1 MSSKGGKE
9 ARKWRGSRVYYLGR
23 HLMVKG
29 NYVNAILESK
39 KVATIRL
46 GIVKPKYNELII
58 HGGGRPVAK
67 VAIESVEY
75 KKVRELTD
83 EDAKLDGFKTKDE
96 LIEELRRLYGYI
108 SSDDYVTI
116 IKFKVIQKL
125 TDLQPVDHY
134 LGLQVGDVAR
144 LGLRYLSKELSNE
157 DKEILIDLTRT
168 NSIRK
173 TAINI
178 FGDLNKRRIV
188 RRLLRKVLN
197 ELVRRGIISVSEEGG
212 KE

>member
-1 MSSKGGKE
+1 MSSKDGKE
-9 ARKWRGSRVYYLGR
+9 AGRWRGSRVYYLGR

-46 GIVKPKYNELII
+46 GIVKPKY
-58 HGGGRPVAK
+58 
-67 VAIESVEY
+67 
-75 KKVRELTD
+75 
-83 EDAKLDGFKTKDE
+83 DAKLDGFKTKDE

-108 SSDDYVTI
+108 SPDDYVTI
-116 IKFKVIQKL
+116 IKFKVIRKL

-144 LGLRYLSKELSNE
+144 LGLRYLPKELSNE

>member
-1 MSSKGGKE
+1 MSSKDGKE
-9 ARKWRGSRVYYLGR
+9 AGRWRGSRVYYLGR

-46 GIVKPKYNELII
+46 GIVKPKYDELIV

-108 SSDDYVTI
+108 SPDDYVTI
-116 IKFKVIQKL
+116 IKFKVIRKL

-144 LGLRYLSKELSNE
+144 LGLRYLPKELSNE